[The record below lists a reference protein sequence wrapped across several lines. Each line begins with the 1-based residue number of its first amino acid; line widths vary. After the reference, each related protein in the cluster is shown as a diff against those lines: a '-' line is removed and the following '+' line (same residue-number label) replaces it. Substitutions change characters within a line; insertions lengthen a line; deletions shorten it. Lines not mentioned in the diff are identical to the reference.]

1 MKKISEEILHDNLE
15 QFEMYLYERENAEAT
30 IRKYMTDVRT
40 FFTFLGENRTVDKKR
55 LLSYKEWLM
64 KRYAV
69 NSVNSMLAAL
79 NQFLEFNGL
88 GNLRLKRV
96 RMQKCLFLCEEKELT
111 RKEYEK
117 LLKTAIS
124 EGKYQLALCMETI
137 VSTGIRISEDI

>member
-1 MKKISEEILHDNLE
+1 
-15 QFEMYLYERENAEAT
+15 
-30 IRKYMTDVRT
+30 
-40 FFTFLGENRTVDKKR
+40 
-55 LLSYKEWLM
+55 M

-111 RKEYEK
+111 RKGYEK